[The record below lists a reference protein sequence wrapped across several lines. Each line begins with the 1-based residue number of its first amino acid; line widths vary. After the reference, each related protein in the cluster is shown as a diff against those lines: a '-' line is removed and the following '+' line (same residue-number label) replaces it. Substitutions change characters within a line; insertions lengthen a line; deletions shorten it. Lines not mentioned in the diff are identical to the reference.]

1 MSMSYGVLF
10 QGILSRLKR
19 RRWGVSIQ
27 QSDKTRVDT
36 GVQAF
41 VDELVIAL
49 ASEGPIV
56 LSQPIKIRRTY
67 VGPVFVILDDD
78 AEAIEYLAADGTQSP
93 NADLL
98 TKTVNLFDS
107 VVITETK
114 SAVRS

>member
-1 MSMSYGVLF
+1 MSYGALF

-19 RRWGVSIQ
+19 RRWGESLKQ
-27 QSDKTRVDT
+27 PDGSRVDS

-41 VDELVIAL
+41 VDELVVAL
-49 ASEGPIV
+49 GGDGPIV
-56 LSQPIKIRRTY
+56 LNQPIRIRRTY

-93 NADLL
+93 NAEPL
-98 TKTVNLFDS
+98 TKTVSVFDS
-107 VVITETK
+107 VTLSETT

>member
-1 MSMSYGVLF
+1 MSYGALF

-19 RRWGVSIQ
+19 RRWGVSVQ
-27 QSDKTRVDT
+27 QTDKPPLDT

-78 AEAIEYLAADGTQSP
+78 AVAIEYLAADGTQSP
-93 NADLL
+93 NADPL
-98 TKTVNLFDS
+98 TKTVSVFDS
-107 VVITETK
+107 VTISETK